1 MMAETTVGV
10 RELKTRLSEYLR
22 RVKTGETIVITDHG
36 QPVGRIVPAE
46 QPLEARLQAMVEAGA
61 LAWSGQKL
69 EPMLPVAQVQGQHSV
84 ADLLIEDRG

>member
-1 MMAETTVGV
+1 VTETTVGV

-22 RVKTGETIVITDHG
+22 MVRTGETILITDRG
-36 QPVGRIVPAE
+36 QPVGRIVPAN
-46 QPLEARLQAMVEAGA
+46 QPLEARLQTMIEAGS

-69 EPMLPVAQVQGQHSV
+69 EPLVPVAQVRGKKSV